1 MICFPNA
8 KINIGLHIIS
18 RREDGYHNLETLFYP
33 IGLKDAL
40 EIIPTRETKGSHPAQ
55 EQANKKRVITRVTGL
70 STGPEPWVSDADTKY
85 RLFQTGLQLAGNPE
99 DNLVIKAWQLMATHR
114 TLPPIDIH
122 LLKKIPSGA
131 GLGGGSSNAA
141 FMLQLL
147 NNNFSLGL
155 SNDELAGMA
164 ATLGADCAFFIRN
177 QPALASGIG
186 DVLEPFDLDLSGYFL
201 LLVKPDISIATK
213 EAYSLVTPKIAELSL
228 REIVKKPVSEWKEWL
243 KNDFEPVIFKKY
255 PEIYRI
261 KKQLYDLGA
270 VYASMSGSGSSV
282 YGLFREEPEWQNSFR
297 EHFVWS
303 NK

>member
-1 MICFPNA
+1 MICFPNS
-8 KINIGLHIIS
+8 KINIGLHIVS
-18 RREDGYHNLETLFYP
+18 RRRDGYHDLETLFYP

-40 EIIPTRETKGSHPAQ
+40 EIIPAKKGAISPQTNPAELTETSASTTATEGYRFFH
-55 EQANKKRVITRVTGL
+55 TGI
-70 STGPEPWVSDADTKY
+70 PI
-85 RLFQTGLQLAGNPE
+85 AGAVE
-99 DNLVIKAWQLMATHR
+99 ENLVVKALHLVARER
-114 TLPPIDIH
+114 TIPPIDIH

-147 NNNFSLGL
+147 NNNFSLGF
-155 SNDELAGMA
+155 SKDELTGMA

-201 LLVKPDISIATK
+201 LLIKPDISIATK
-213 EAYSLVTPKIAELSL
+213 EAYSLVAPKIPELSL

-282 YGLFREEPEWQNSFR
+282 YALFREEPEWQNSFR
-297 EHFVWS
+297 GHFVWS

>member
-8 KINIGLHIIS
+8 KINIGLHIVS
-18 RREDGYHNLETLFYP
+18 RRRDGYHDLETLFYP

-40 EIIPTRETKGSHPAQ
+40 EIIPTKERAISPQTNPA
-55 EQANKKRVITRVTGL
+55 ELAGT
-70 STGPEPWVSDADTKY
+70 STTTTATEGY
-85 RLFQTGLQLAGNPE
+85 RFFQTGIPIAGTVE
-99 DNLVIKAWQLMATHR
+99 DNLVIKALQLMASHR

-147 NNNFSLGL
+147 NNNFSLGF
-155 SNDELAGMA
+155 SNDELVGMA

-213 EAYSLVTPKIAELSL
+213 EAYSLVAPKIPELSL
-228 REIVKKPVSEWKEWL
+228 REIVKKPVQEWREWL
-243 KNDFEPVIFKKY
+243 KNDFEPAIFKKY

-270 VYASMSGSGSSV
+270 LYASMSGSGSSV
-282 YGLFREEPEWQNSFR
+282 YALFQEEPEWQNSFR

>member
-8 KINIGLHIIS
+8 KINIGLHIVS
-18 RREDGYHNLETLFYP
+18 RRRDGYHDLETLFYP

-40 EIIPTRETKGSHPAQ
+40 EIIPAKEGEISPQINPAELAET
-55 EQANKKRVITRVTGL
+55 
-70 STGPEPWVSDADTKY
+70 STTTTATEGY
-85 RLFQTGLQLAGNPE
+85 RFFQTGIPIAGAVE
-99 DNLVIKAWQLMATHR
+99 ENLVVKALHLVARER
-114 TLPPIDIH
+114 TIPLIDIH